1 MPTILG
7 ANTLSTG
14 YDVANSLRFDDG
26 SSPYLTKAVSSTSN
40 RRTFTYSTW
49 VKRSSLSG
57 SAYPRLFNPFVD
69 SNNFFDIY
77 FRNTDALQIYSY
89 SGGSDNIDLVTTQ
102 LFRDVSAWYHI
113 VIAVDT
119 TQGTNSNRVKVY
131 VNGSQVTSFST
142 STYPGENADL
152 QINVDGVSHVIG
164 RNESGDNNYFDG
176 YMAET
181 VLIDGSAL
189 APTSFGEFDEDSP
202 TIWKPK
208 SVSGLTFG
216 TNGFYLQF
224 KQSGTSQN
232 SSGLGADTSGN
243 DHHFAV
249 SGLAATDQST
259 DTCTNNYTTMNP
271 LQNYFGAQTYS
282 EGNLK
287 SVSPS
292 GNAAAP
298 SNTFGVSNGRWYAEA
313 KLTNQSSDQ
322 TLIGI
327 SSNLATQTDFH
338 LGRGATS
345 YGIYSSNGKY
355 YVNNGSA
362 QNYGTSYTTNDII
375 GIYIDLTSNK
385 LYLSKNGTVMNSGT
399 GISITDPDS
408 TQLKAYFFSGMQW
421 DNSGTCTW
429 EWNFGAGT
437 TYAISS
443 GNTDDNGY
451 GNFEYSPNITGD
463 GAAKSFYAL
472 NTKNLAEFG

>member
-259 DTCTNNYTTMNP
+259 DTCTNNFATLNP
-271 LQNYFGAQTYS
+271 LASGYYSSATFS
-282 EGNLK
+282 EGNNK
-287 SVSPS
+287 IISQKYASIVSTI
-292 GNAAAP
+292 A
-298 SNTFGVSNGRWYAEA
+298 VSRGKWYAEMRSTDISA
-313 KLTNQSSDQ
+313 GTGFMGITSNLPNASNYEAYNQSGS
-322 TLIGI
+322 IVG
-327 SSNLATQTDFH
+327 
-338 LGRGATS
+338 
-345 YGIYSSNGKY
+345 YGVAG
-355 YVNNGSA
+355 NGSA
-362 QNYGTSYTTNDII
+362 YGNGGGFGSWGSWDNNAII
-375 GIYIDLTSNK
+375 MMAVDLDNNK
-385 LYLSKNGTVMNSGT
+385 LYWGVDGTWGNSSDPSAGSNGG
-399 GISITDPDS
+399 SITAASS
-408 TQLKAYFFSGMQW
+408 TKQGVYWFFCNSQTN
-421 DNSGTCTW
+421 DNATL
-429 EWNFGAGT
+429 EYNFGSPH
-437 TYAISS
+437 YAISS
-443 GNTDDNGY
+443 GNADANGH
-451 GNFEYSPNITGD
+451 GNFEYAVPTNFFS
-463 GAAKSFYAL
+463 L
-472 NTKNLAEFG
+472 NTKNLAEYG